1 MDSPVENLMA
11 TATSG
16 KLRTEKTAVGR
27 RRDCNILA
35 EIDKIAGAC
44 CSVSG

>member
-1 MDSPVENLMA
+1 MA

-16 KLRTEKTAVGR
+16 KLRTEKAAVGTR
-27 RRDCNILA
+27 CDCNILA
-35 EIDKIAGAC
+35 ENHKIAGAC